1 MFILR
6 EQGCQNAALLLFVP
20 ALSLFV
26 VCVLFFFVAAL
37 QEALIS
43 YLISLLEVSGFRGVE
58 GYFYV
63 LRLLG
68 LVHSGLW
75 DLGP

>member
-1 MFILR
+1 MPERSSFAV
-6 EQGCQNAALLLFVP
+6 CACFV
-20 ALSLFV
+20 FV
-26 VCVLFFFVAAL
+26 CCVCVLFFFVAAL

>member
-1 MFILR
+1 M
-6 EQGCQNAALLLFVP
+6 
-20 ALSLFV
+20 
-26 VCVLFFFVAAL
+26 CVFLFFVAAL

-43 YLISLLEVSGFRGVE
+43 YLISLEVSGFRGVE

-68 LVHSGLW
+68 VVHSGLW

>member
-1 MFILR
+1 MPERSSFAV
-6 EQGCQNAALLLFVP
+6 CACFV
-20 ALSLFV
+20 FV
-26 VCVLFFFVAAL
+26 CCVCVFFFVAAL

-43 YLISLLEVSGFRGVE
+43 YLISLEVSGFRGVE

-68 LVHSGLW
+68 VVHSGLW